1 MMVGTLMNS
10 MKFSHNFRTRS
21 QRGIWT
27 HLASESWR
35 RWIGVTTGWESLPGI
50 PIESK
55 MTCHPKFNPK
65 HSSQDVGSFLLY
77 VGSVEESMS
86 WSVWGVSHFASCP
99 FDFVAVWCFFIFRSP
114 CDPFR
119 PSLTGICHFRP
130 RERTVFHPPFVRR
143 NLRFR
148 QCTPPNLLDVF
159 CVWFWAF
166 TIQCLRVPSWI
177 PKRASIVNFGLLK
190 RKLLHLFSLI

>member
-99 FDFVAVWCFFIFRSP
+99 FDFVAVWCFLSLDLLAILSDHHWLEFATSAQENAPSSTLRLLGETLGFGSVRHQICWMSFVFDFELSP
-114 CDPFR
+114 
-119 PSLTGICHFRP
+119 SS
-130 RERTVFHPPFVRR
+130 V
-143 NLRFR
+143 
-148 QCTPPNLLDVF
+148 
-159 CVWFWAF
+159 
-166 TIQCLRVPSWI
+166 
-177 PKRASIVNFGLLK
+177 
-190 RKLLHLFSLI
+190 

>member
-99 FDFVAVWCFFIFRSP
+99 FDFVAVWCFLSLDLLAILSDHHWLEFATSAQENAPSSTLRLSGETLGFGSVRHQICWMSFVFDFELSP
-114 CDPFR
+114 
-119 PSLTGICHFRP
+119 SS
-130 RERTVFHPPFVRR
+130 V
-143 NLRFR
+143 
-148 QCTPPNLLDVF
+148 
-159 CVWFWAF
+159 
-166 TIQCLRVPSWI
+166 
-177 PKRASIVNFGLLK
+177 
-190 RKLLHLFSLI
+190 